1 LAWRVATAAGSARRD
16 ITILDRRLRNHAAA
30 ARRRL
35 ASVSIAID
43 RAIRR
48 HRRSLAERQLEVGAL
63 SAAVRDAVSV
73 LAVAHHADA
82 SGDDATL
89 APADAWCRLA
99 LARAAGRMPSA
110 DDLAAVASV
119 GRAASGR

>member
-1 LAWRVATAAGSARRD
+1 M
-16 ITILDRRLRNHAAA
+16 ILDRRLRDHAAR

-35 ASVSIAID
+35 SRLAVGID
-43 RAIRR
+43 RTIRR
-48 HRRSLAERQLEVGAL
+48 NGRSLAERQLEVGVL

-99 LARAAGRMPSA
+99 LARAAGRTPSA
-110 DDLAAVASV
+110 DDLAAAAV
-119 GRAASGR
+119 GGTVSGR